1 MHYINIEEIPR
12 LTKGMGDSSGVY
24 IHYSTK
30 AQLKIAGMIS
40 LHVRTNVPPLSRSFQ
55 DATCTLQEDKV
66 RQFVDEYKLL
76 SFGKYVLRVKYAC
89 EQILKYTKT
98 QNVISYFSYS

>member
-12 LTKGMGDSSGVY
+12 LTEGMGDSSGVY

-40 LHVRTNVPPLSRSFQ
+40 LHVRTDVPPLSRSFQ
-55 DATCTLQEDKV
+55 DATCTLQENKV
-66 RQFVDEYKLL
+66 RKFFYGYKFL
-76 SFGKYVLRVKYAC
+76 SIRKY
-89 EQILKYTKT
+89 ILKGK
-98 QNVISYFSYS
+98 ICM

>member
-1 MHYINIEEIPR
+1 MHYINVEEIPR

-30 AQLKIAGMIS
+30 AQHKIAGMIS

-66 RQFVDEYKLL
+66 RKFFHVLKINDV
-76 SFGKYVLRVKYAC
+76 GKYV
-89 EQILKYTKT
+89 
-98 QNVISYFSYS
+98 S

>member
-1 MHYINIEEIPR
+1 
-12 LTKGMGDSSGVY
+12 MGDSSGVY

-55 DATCTLQEDKV
+55 DATCMLRENKV
-66 RQFVDEYKLL
+66 MIIFYKIL
-76 SFGKYVLRVKYAC
+76 SMIVYVLFLIK
-89 EQILKYTKT
+89 IF
-98 QNVISYFSYS
+98 VIKFM